1 VSVNSLE
8 EDIQFVQQFQGY
20 IIQFIATVKAWESL
34 DATAWEEAR
43 ESGTPNEICYGLDES
58 RKIKE
63 YNATY
68 RQLRTTINCEQVR
81 LRNIASRYQLGF
93 NENWIFNIP
102 TERHAS
108 AGIGNYAFTF
118 DLHTESAIV
127 RDIELIRGALSNDLR
142 EEKRRE
148 GRPFWRK
155 FWADYLLPAAKW
167 FVKPEHSKFTLIA
180 GLTIVVA
187 LVFRSLGYDGKTIV
201 EIVKAIRGGKE

>member
-1 VSVNSLE
+1 MSVHNLE

-20 IIQFIATVKAWESL
+20 IVQIIATVKAWESL
-34 DATAWEEAR
+34 DAVAWEEAR

-58 RKIKE
+58 RKINE

-68 RQLRTTINCEQVR
+68 RQLRTTINFEQVR
-81 LRNIASRYQLGF
+81 LRNIAARYQLGF

-108 AGIGNYAFTF
+108 PGTYAFTF
-118 DLHTESAIV
+118 DLHTESSII
-127 RDIELIRGALSNDLR
+127 REIELIRGALSNNVR
-142 EEKRRE
+142 EERRRE
-148 GRPFWRK
+148 ARPLWRK

-180 GLTIVVA
+180 GLAIVVA
-187 LVFRSLGYDGKTIV
+187 LLESTDM
-201 EIVKAIRGGKE
+201 